1 MVALLKV
8 ADQIAGTHT
17 SDRRTEVVLR
27 LASERSSA
35 REIIRSR
42 VVTEVQEI
50 NRAREVN
57 RTGVSE
63 SSYLVGKS
71 EAELNGGSTKAWS
84 WAISLHIDAE
94 VDRAITAF
102 SRGRFIMLL
111 DDRQIEG
118 LDEPIGLRPDS
129 EIVFLHLTPL
139 KGG

>member
-8 ADQIAGTHT
+8 ADQIAGKPT
-17 SDRRTEVVLR
+17 SDRRAVILR

-35 REIIRSR
+35 RAIIRSR

-50 NRAREVN
+50 NRITQEN
-57 RTGVSE
+57 RTGGAGCSN
-63 SSYLVGKS
+63 LVGKA

-84 WAISLHIDAE
+84 WAMSLDIDVE
-94 VDRAITAF
+94 VARAITAF
-102 SRGRFIMLL
+102 TRRRYIMLL
-111 DDRQIEG
+111 DDRQIED
-118 LDEPIGLRPDS
+118 LDDPIGLRPDS

>member
-8 ADQIAGTHT
+8 ADQIAGRHA
-17 SDRRTEVVLR
+17 SDRRMGVILR

-50 NRAREVN
+50 NRARQEN

-63 SSYLVGKS
+63 CSYLVGRA

-84 WAISLHIDAE
+84 WTMSLDIDAE

-111 DDRQIEG
+111 DDRQIED
-118 LDEPIGLRPDS
+118 LDESIGLRPDS
-129 EIVFLHLTPL
+129 EIVFLHLIPL

>member
-8 ADQIAGTHT
+8 ADQIAGTHA
-17 SDRRTEVVLR
+17 SDRRTELVLR

-50 NRAREVN
+50 NRAREEN

-63 SSYLVGKS
+63 RSYLVGKF

-84 WAISLHIDAE
+84 WATSLHIDAE